1 MTEEEAEAAAQE
13 YRQKHMSLQAKAE
26 LELKERLAKRRKP
39 LRKPSYEE
47 ARQNKDKASFRKRAR
62 YLQRQAEAEQQ
73 PKKETTQAKL
83 IPEAKETTE

>member
-1 MTEEEAEAAAQE
+1 MTEEEAVNE
-13 YRQKHMSLQAKAE
+13 YREKHMSLQAKAE
-26 LELKERLAKRRKP
+26 LELKERLAKRRAP

-47 ARQNKDKASFRKRAR
+47 ERRKKDKSSFRKRVR

-83 IPEAKETTE
+83 MPDAKETTE